1 MRLKVACL
9 VYFELK
15 NINRKK
21 NFVKILSYL
30 CNGFVMFFLIEDY
43 EGKTNFVPIFRLCQ
57 FPYPRYDIQEYGF
70 FRKTNTY
77 LTYSDSVDYK
87 SFFLRLLH

>member
-1 MRLKVACL
+1 MRLKLASV

-15 NINRKK
+15 NINRNK

-43 EGKTNFVPIFRLCQ
+43 EGKRNFVPIFRLCQ
-57 FPYPRYDIQEYGF
+57 IPYPRYEIQEYGF
-70 FRKTNTY
+70 FRKNKHI
-77 LTYSDSVDYK
+77 SDIFRFS
-87 SFFLRLLH
+87 RA

>member
-15 NINRKK
+15 NINRHK

-70 FRKTNTY
+70 FRKNKHI
-77 LTYSDSVDYK
+77 SDIFRFS
-87 SFFLRLLH
+87 RP

>member
-1 MRLKVACL
+1 MRLKIACL

-15 NINRKK
+15 NINRNK

-43 EGKTNFVPIFRLCQ
+43 EGKTNFVHFFRLFQ
-57 FPYPRYDIQEYGF
+57 FPYPTYDIQEYGF
-70 FRKTNTY
+70 FRKNKHI
-77 LTYSDSVDYK
+77 SDIF
-87 SFFLRLLH
+87 SFSRL

>member
-1 MRLKVACL
+1 MRLKLASV

-15 NINRKK
+15 NINRNK

-30 CNGFVMFFLIEDY
+30 CNGFVMFFLIENY

-57 FPYPRYDIQEYGF
+57 IPYPRYEIQEYVF
-70 FRKTNTY
+70 FRKNKHI
-77 LTYSDSVDYK
+77 SDIFRFS
-87 SFFLRLLH
+87 RL

>member
-1 MRLKVACL
+1 MRLKLASV

-30 CNGFVMFFLIEDY
+30 CNGFVMSFLIEDY
-43 EGKTNFVPIFRLCQ
+43 EGKTNVVPFFRACQ
-57 FPYPRYDIQEYGF
+57 LPYPRYDIQEYGF
-70 FRKTNTY
+70 FEIFLSKPLSAT
-77 LTYSDSVDYK
+77 K
-87 SFFLRLLH
+87 S